1 MNRLV
6 RCLALSASVLILGC
20 GPSMNDV
27 TGTVTSAGKPVPDV
41 QVVFLSQTG
50 DTALAKTDASGAYKV
65 SAPPGKYQVS
75 VTLPPDPTNIP
86 DSSKPMEMPKLPF
99 PQKYSAAGSS
109 GLTYDVTGPGTY
121 DIKLD

>member
-6 RCLALSASVLILGC
+6 CCLVLSASALILGC
-20 GPSMNDV
+20 GPAMNEV

-41 QVVFLSQTG
+41 QVVFLGTTG
-50 DTALAKTDASGAYKV
+50 ETALAKTDASGAYKV

-75 VTLPPDPTNIP
+75 VTLPPDPANIP
-86 DSSKPMEMPKLPF
+86 DSANPMAMPKLPF
-99 PQKYSAAGSS
+99 PQKYSAAGTS
-109 GLTYDVTGPGTY
+109 GLTYDVSGPGTY